1 MDNLAW
7 CLVTLILTVCF
18 LVTSGEVFQLSMQ
31 SSSEFSCDCVCIA
44 LNLNILAYHIC
55 DILTFTFFPSLR
67 RDQRYKWSGRLCN
80 LLNIEFAFSFFSEMC
95 FYLPVS
101 ARGTGPEWK
110 HPSLVTYLRD
120 IMHSSTINTNFW
132 VSTFQVATPIGYPA
146 ADTWKEVQFYSQWNI
161 KFALVFLSGGNDNL

>member
-1 MDNLAW
+1 MPRHFDPHSLLSGHIWWGFPIINAIKFW
-7 CLVTLILTVCF
+7 IF
-18 LVTSGEVFQLSMQ
+18 LWLCNTHTQ
-31 SSSEFSCDCVCIA
+31 CVCIA
-44 LNLNILAYHIC
+44 LNPNILTYHIC

-67 RDQRYKWSGRLCN
+67 RDQRNKWIGRLCN
-80 LLNIEFAFSFFSEMC
+80 LLNIEFAFLFLSEMC

-146 ADTWKEVQFYSQWNI
+146 ADT
-161 KFALVFLSGGNDNL
+161 